1 MTPFNYVMIET
12 YCNSSLIK
20 VEDKHYRLRSDINP
34 VYTFVLIGLL
44 VLLCLIILIRAM
56 FNHFQEVKRIEEEN
70 IDIELE
76 RQVTN
81 KHRINKN
88 ESIIKVELE
97 KKKSL
102 DSN

>member
-1 MTPFNYVMIET
+1 
-12 YCNSSLIK
+12 
-20 VEDKHYRLRSDINP
+20 
-34 VYTFVLIGLL
+34 
-44 VLLCLIILIRAM
+44 M